1 MAVDYGF
8 FEALTGPMKAAGQI
22 QAQRDQQK
30 MQQFQMMQQQRQI
43 ELAQLEKQK
52 GIQDMLTQSQEAAK
66 MDLYTKNNFS
76 RQKDIDDFRN
86 WHNTMSGWGD
96 IQEILRQH
104 GSVDNARLYGNLD
117 YLLEEYKAKLKD
129 NPVSRRVNKNKIKI
143 RTSIY

>member
-8 FEALTGPMKAAGQI
+8 FEALTGPLKAAGQI

-66 MDLYTKNNFS
+66 MDLYTKSNFS
-76 RQKDIDDFRN
+76 IHLK
-86 WHNTMSGWGD
+86 
-96 IQEILRQH
+96 ILQIFFSH
-104 GSVDNARLYGNLD
+104 
-117 YLLEEYKAKLKD
+117 YLQIYTLPPQAYKVKYL
-129 NPVSRRVNKNKIKI
+129 
-143 RTSIY
+143 